1 MEYVAAGGTDVGC
14 VREKNED
21 SFLLDEPAGLYIVAD
36 GMGGHVG
43 GKMASSLAVKSI
55 QASLKSEDST
65 WQDEDP
71 NTNIEDSQVPEALG
85 EAVRELQLE
94 GQRRRLLAR
103 PGAAQAG
110 RQRELLGGDLARAQ
124 ASGQV
129 DLFVLE
135 RARLA
140 PGPLERSQPL
150 IAQRAM

>member
-85 EAVRELQLE
+85 EAVTSQGRCVAVLTSVCPKVAVMAPTDRWRRNFADKCLGAVAAADKLQDKYDV
-94 GQRRRLLAR
+94 QVV
-103 PGAAQAG
+103 
-110 RQRELLGGDLARAQ
+110 GGNYTA
-124 ASGQV
+124 
-129 DLFVLE
+129 
-135 RARLA
+135 
-140 PGPLERSQPL
+140 
-150 IAQRAM
+150 